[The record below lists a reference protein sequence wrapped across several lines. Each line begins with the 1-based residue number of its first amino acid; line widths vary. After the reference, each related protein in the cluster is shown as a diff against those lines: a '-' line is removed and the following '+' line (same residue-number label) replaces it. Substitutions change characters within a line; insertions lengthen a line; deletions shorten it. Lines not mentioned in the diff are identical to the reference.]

1 MSKPSYMVGGVDAS
15 LARLVKDGA
24 IFVRD
29 AGTAD
34 IPTNENWT
42 PSDADTQ
49 IGYYSEDGFTLTPAP
64 GDTTELNGHNGDPLV
79 AESAPGWWTVAFA
92 GLEGNEVTTQT
103 YFDVDANP
111 DGSITVTSAAAN
123 KRYDIVTV
131 GLDQNDRVILVH
143 YPNVQISEREGITF
157 NRTTLLA
164 MGATF
169 RTFKG
174 GSNSPYMFK
183 AWGLTADA
191 SPVTSENWTSQVT
204 GVPTGGSFRLIVDGF
219 PTSEL
224 AFDAANGVYD
234 TAINGL
240 SGVTGVTVTTTGTGT
255 KALAFSGSVNVQA
268 NAGGLTGG
276 TSPAVVVTK
285 V

>member
-1 MSKPSYMVGGVDAS
+1 MAKPSYMTSGVDAS

-24 IFVRD
+24 IFIRD

-34 IPTNENWT
+34 IPANENWT

-64 GDTTELNGHNGDPLV
+64 GDSTELAAHNGDPLIS
-79 AESAPGWWTVAFA
+79 EQAPGWWTVAFS
-92 GLEGNEVTTQT
+92 GLEGNEVTAQT
-103 YFDVDANP
+103 YFDVEAGV
-111 DGSITVTSAAAN
+111 DGSITVTTAATS

-131 GLDQNDRVILVH
+131 GLDQQERVILVH

-164 MGATF
+164 MSATF

-174 GSNSPYMFK
+174 GSAAPYHFK

-191 SPVTSENWTSQVT
+191 SPATSKNWTTEIT
-204 GVPTGGSFRLIVDGF
+204 GTPTGGDFRLIIDGF
-219 PTSEL
+219 ATPEI
-224 AFDAANGVYD
+224 AYNAANGDYD
-234 TAINGL
+234 DAINGL
-240 SGVTGVTVTTTGTGT
+240 EGVTGVTVTTTGTTT
-255 KALAFSGSVNVQA
+255 KSLAFTGAVNVKA
-268 NAGGLTGG
+268 NAAGLTGG
-276 TSPAVVVTK
+276 TTPGITVTK